1 MSARVT
7 VLGDAHLDVR
17 VVPKGAVRLGSDVP
31 AAIELGPGGQGANVA
46 VRLARR
52 GVPVELVAAVGA
64 DPAGGLVR
72 RALEVEGV
80 ALREIEVEVTGTAV
94 VLGDLDGE
102 RTMYSHRAPFVD
114 LIEQPSPSADG
125 WLVVSGYLLHEPAAI
140 DLAHRLAAMPGRRVL
155 LGCAVPDD
163 LAAGWRAAAHA
174 MRADL
179 WILNHDELR
188 RLGPA
193 GRAGVAVTDARGAT
207 VSLGGVRVDSRTPTG
222 APARDTT
229 GAGDAFAAALIDVLS
244 GIAWPPP
251 REGIED
257 AVEEAVAL
265 ASRVA
270 RVAGAQARVDG
281 EPTATLM
288 R

>member
-1 MSARVT
+1 VSARVT

-17 VVPKGAVRLGSDVP
+17 VVPTAAVRPGSDVP

-52 GVPVELVAAVGA
+52 GVPVELVAALGA
-64 DPAGGLVR
+64 DPAGNLVR
-72 RALEVEGV
+72 HALGAEGV
-80 ALREIEVEVTGTAV
+80 TLQEVAVAGTGMAV

-114 LIEQPSPSADG
+114 RIEPPPQSSDG

-140 DLAHRLAAMPGRRVL
+140 DLAHRLATMPGRRVL
-155 LGCAVPDD
+155 LGCAVPDE

-174 MRADL
+174 VRADL

-193 GRAGVAVTDARGAT
+193 GSAGVAVTDARGAT
-207 VSLGGVRVDSRTPTG
+207 LSLGGVRAESRTPTG

-229 GAGDAFAAALIDVLS
+229 GAGDAFAAALIDVLR
-244 GIAWPPP
+244 GLDWPPA
-251 REGIED
+251 REGLED
-257 AVEEAVAL
+257 AVEEAVTL

-270 RVAGAQARVDG
+270 RVVGAQGRVDG
-281 EPTATLM
+281 ERPATLV

>member
-1 MSARVT
+1 VSPSVT

-17 VVPKGAVRLGSDVP
+17 VVPAAAVRSGSDVP
-31 AAIELGPGGQGANVA
+31 ATIELGPGGQGANVA

-52 GVPVELVAAVGA
+52 GVPVELVAALAA
-64 DPAGGLVR
+64 DPAGSLVR
-72 RALEVEGV
+72 QALEAEGV
-80 ALREIEVEVTGTAV
+80 ALHAIEVEDTGTAV
-94 VLGDLDGE
+94 VLGDRDGE
-102 RTMYSHRAPFVD
+102 RTMYSHRAPFLD
-114 LIEQPSPSADG
+114 RIEPPSPSADG
-125 WLVVSGYLLHEPAAI
+125 WLVVSGYLLHEPVAI
-140 DLAHRLAAMPGRRVL
+140 DVARRLAALPVRRVL

-193 GRAGVAVTDARGAT
+193 GAAGVAVTDARGAT
-207 VSLGGVRVDSRTPTG
+207 VSVGGVRADSRTPTG

-229 GAGDAFAAALIDVLS
+229 GAGDAFAAALIDVLR
-244 GIAWPPP
+244 GLDWPPA
-251 REGIED
+251 REGLED

-270 RVAGAQARVDG
+270 RVAGAQGRVDG
-281 EPTATLM
+281 ERPATLI